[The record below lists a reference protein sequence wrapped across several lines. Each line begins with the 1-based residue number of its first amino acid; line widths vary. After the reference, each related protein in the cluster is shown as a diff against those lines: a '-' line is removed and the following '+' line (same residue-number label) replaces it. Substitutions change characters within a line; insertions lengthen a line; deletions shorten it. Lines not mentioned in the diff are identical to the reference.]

1 MPHDR
6 LTIVFS
12 GMFAGVPGQGG
23 ATWAALQYVLGLRQ
37 LGHTVYVVE
46 PVAAAT
52 PACRAYFRAVARTFG
67 LVDNAALLVSGSRA
81 TVGLPFE
88 RLVSVA
94 HQADLPVSCRR
105 RAPTASVGMSTAR
118 S

>member
-12 GMFAGVPGQGG
+12 GMLAGVPGQGG

-46 PVAAAT
+46 PVAAQAAPYRAHA
-52 PACRAYFRAVARTFG
+52 PALGGLEGLGRGGGARF
-67 LVDNAALLVSGSRA
+67 
-81 TVGLPFE
+81 VG
-88 RLVSVA
+88 R
-94 HQADLPVSCRR
+94 HGGGRR
-105 RAPTASVGMSTAR
+105 DRSQAR
-118 S
+118 SAA